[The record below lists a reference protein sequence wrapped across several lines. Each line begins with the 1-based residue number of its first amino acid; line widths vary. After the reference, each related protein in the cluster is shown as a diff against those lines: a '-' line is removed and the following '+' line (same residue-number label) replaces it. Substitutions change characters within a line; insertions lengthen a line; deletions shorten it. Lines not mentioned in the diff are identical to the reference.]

1 MISTI
6 FEKNRLER
14 LLKPI
19 NGKLVPSFMIE
30 TRQELGSYTSLR
42 DLRAHL
48 QNVDGRSEMGSSLS
62 KCFHTS
68 AHSSGQVLTW

>member
-1 MISTI
+1 MSRHIMISTI

-30 TRQELGSYTSLR
+30 TRQELDLPTGYATSCKQ
-42 DLRAHL
+42 AT
-48 QNVDGRSEMGSSLS
+48 S
-62 KCFHTS
+62 KSKKEST
-68 AHSSGQVLTW
+68 LMRR